1 MTIITACH
9 NSVVFVFVNDHLATI
24 VLRPSMMDSD
34 LYPYEAHIFY
44 DGELGEIV
52 QSQNGQTMRFAM
64 RLVRSWARLNLYL
77 EK

>member
-1 MTIITACH
+1 MTIITACR
-9 NSVVFVFVNDHLATI
+9 NSVVFVFVNNNLATI
-24 VLRPSMMDSD
+24 FLRPSTTGED

-44 DGELGEIV
+44 DGEPGEIV

-64 RLVRSWARLNLYL
+64 RLVRSWARSKLYL

>member
-1 MTIITACH
+1 MTIITTCR
-9 NSVVFVFVNDHLATI
+9 NSVVFVLVNNHLATI
-24 VLRPSMMDSD
+24 VLQPSTTDTD

-52 QSQNGQTMRFAM
+52 QSQDGQTMRFAM
-64 RLVRSWARLNLYL
+64 RLVRSWARFKLYL

>member
-9 NSVVFVFVNDHLATI
+9 NSFVSIFVNDHLATI
-24 VLRPSMMDSD
+24 FLQPSTTDVD

-44 DGELGEIV
+44 DGEPGEII
-52 QSQNGQTMRFAM
+52 QAQNGQTMRLAM
-64 RLVRSWARLNLYL
+64 RLARDWARLKLYL